1 MTVGDICTR
10 HVITAQPGD
19 SVLDVARLMRDKHVG
34 DVVVVGDGL
43 AITRPIGMLTD
54 RDIVV
59 GIVATTP
66 DKLEALR
73 VGDVMTSEVIT
84 VGETD
89 PIETAVVAMR
99 SGGVRRLPVVN
110 THGLLRGILTF
121 DDIIEVMSEELND
134 LAMVAARE
142 QHRERNARL

>member
-10 HVITAQPGD
+10 HVITARPAD

-66 DKLEALR
+66 DRLEALR
-73 VGDVMTSEVIT
+73 VGDVMTSDVIT